1 MNDSYCN
8 IWYTN
13 SPYSAYPEAGTKII
27 NGRSRVYAVWVVS
40 GWGGVA
46 AASGGQTLSCPIILR
61 SSSAGDILYEAAFM
75 APGPTG
81 VTDGNFHPYCHYM
94 GGNGILFNDEVWY
107 GVGDNDQTGSSSN
120 EPNIFVGIV
129 YSGGVNV

>member
-1 MNDSYCN
+1 
-8 IWYTN
+8 
-13 SPYSAYPEAGTKII
+13 
-27 NGRSRVYAVWVVS
+27 VWVVS